1 MTPALTYLYVPG
13 DRPERFGKAL
23 TSGADAIVL
32 DLEDAVA
39 ATRKS
44 EARIQVAAWVA
55 DTDPGRVQV
64 WVRVNPGALQDA
76 DIRAVAHP
84 RLTGIWLPKVGSAA
98 EVEHVDALLARTAG
112 PGAALSAMIETA
124 AGIFAA
130 PDIARAP
137 RMRFLQLGEVDL
149 AADLGLEAGPVGTA
163 LLFARSQVV
172 AASVAAG
179 IDPPPAAVSR
189 NFRDLDAFRSDT
201 RTLAELGFVGRVC
214 IHPAQL
220 EPARDVFTPA
230 PEAVQ
235 QARAVLTALD
245 GARSGVALD
254 SNGFLIDEAVARQA
268 RRIVERAETAGA
280 NGMPD
285 NARTGHIAARETTG
299 KS

>member
-1 MTPALTYLYVPG
+1 MSRPLTYLYVPG
-13 DRPERFGKAL
+13 DRPERFDKAL
-23 TSGADAIVL
+23 ASGADAIVL

-39 ATRKS
+39 AARKS
-44 EARIQVAAWVA
+44 AAREQVAAWVA

-64 WVRVNPGALQDA
+64 WVRVNPGAWQEE
-76 DIRAVAHP
+76 DIQAVAHP
-84 RLTGIWLPKVGSAA
+84 CLTGIWLPKVGAAA
-98 EVEHVDALLARTAG
+98 EVEHVHALLAGTSA
-112 PGAALSAMIETA
+112 PDAAVSAMIETA

-149 AADLGLEAGPVGTA
+149 AADLGIEAGPDGTA
-163 LLFARSQVV
+163 LLFARSQIV
-172 AASVAAG
+172 AASVAAE

-235 QARAVLTALD
+235 EAQAVLTALA
-245 GARSGVALD
+245 GAESGVAVD
-254 SNGFLIDEAVARQA
+254 PHGFLIDEAVARQA
-268 RRIVERAETAGA
+268 RRIVERAETAAASGRS
-280 NGMPD
+280 NGDPRVD
-285 NARTGHIAARETTG
+285 ASGSSPG
-299 KS
+299 KP